1 MKKVVYSIIVV
12 GLALA
17 FLLGVV
23 GGFGCGKQNAPKPA
37 TTNASTVGQNPLL
50 APVDYLGTMVQAQKL
65 AVKTT
70 DLASVNKAIQ
80 MFSATEGR
88 LPKDLDEL
96 VTQKYIGRLPEVPA
110 GMAFVYDPKSGQ
122 VSLKPVAKQP

>member
-1 MKKVVYSIIVV
+1 MKKVVYSILTVAV
-12 GLALA
+12 ALACLLGLAG
-17 FLLGVV
+17 LG
-23 GGFGCGKQNAPKPA
+23 CSKPKAAKPA
-37 TTNASTVGQNPLL
+37 ATNTSTVGQNPLL

-88 LPKDLDEL
+88 LPKDLNEL
-96 VTQKYIGRLPEVPA
+96 VTEKYIARLPDVPK
-110 GMAFVYDPKSGQ
+110 GMRYVYDPKSGQ
-122 VSLKPVAKQP
+122 VRLQPVAQQP